1 MQELGM
7 IAEQAY
13 GVSRAEAVEA
23 LLEREALGPTG
34 VGNGVALPH
43 ARIKG
48 LDHVVGALTVLEK
61 PIEFD
66 AVDRRPVDLAFA
78 LFAPVDAGAAHLK
91 ALALVSRTL
100 RDPSLCAKMRA
111 NRNPSTL
118 HTIVTEAQAA
128 QAA

>member
-1 MQELGM
+1 M
-7 IAEQAY
+7 
-13 GVSRAEAVEA
+13 
-23 LLEREALGPTG
+23 
-34 VGNGVALPH
+34 
-43 ARIKG
+43 
-48 LDHVVGALTVLEK
+48 LEK
-61 PIEFD
+61 PIDFD

-100 RDPSLCAKMRA
+100 RDPALCAKMRA
-111 NRNPSTL
+111 NRNPATL